1 MIKLGGTKTRPPKI
15 SSYPS
20 YGFQTK
26 DGDWLVNLLG
36 VAYQTPPLNLRQRML
51 LKMLAN
57 VMKASDRDLQSET
70 FRDRTWP
77 FFVEPQ
83 SGYRMTIDIQ
93 GQRIRLQKK
102 SRRNGHFDTWLRLDD
117 GFVRSI
123 AQVDGHDN
131 LILDGR
137 IASDCPASDCPASD
151 SVDCQIMLLQSSGLS
166 VVSDIDDTIKDS
178 NVIDRRELLLNTF
191 VRDFRC
197 VEGMPELYRDWF
209 AEGAD
214 FHYVSSS
221 PWQLYTA
228 LEQMRLHFEFPIGTV
243 HLRNFRLR
251 DQFLKKLMFRRQ
263 GKALAI
269 RKLLKNF
276 PRRKFLLVGDS
287 GEKDPEIYQKICRK
301 FPDQIKG
308 VFIRNVRG
316 RELHGER
323 LEKLKRCVGRNV
335 CGVFLTPQQLRDQAQ
350 PIFERYGRPLA
361 HAG

>member
-15 SSYPS
+15 NSYPS
-20 YGFQTK
+20 YGFQTL

-57 VMKASDRDLQSET
+57 VMRASDRELQSET
-70 FRDRTWP
+70 FRNRTWP

-83 SGYRMTIDIQ
+83 GGYRMAIDIQ
-93 GQRIRLQKK
+93 GQRIRLEKK

-117 GFVRSI
+117 AFVRSV
-123 AQVDGHDN
+123 AQVNEHN
-131 LILDGR
+131 SFMLDGR
-137 IASDCPASDCPASD
+137 ISSENPSSD
-151 SVDCQIMLLQSSGLS
+151 SVECQIMLLRPNGLS

-178 NVIDRRELLLNTF
+178 NVTNRRELLLNTF

-197 VEGMPELYRDWF
+197 VDGMPELYRDWF
-209 AEGAD
+209 TEGAD

-221 PWQLYTA
+221 PWQLYAA
-228 LEQMRLHFEFPIGTV
+228 LEQMRLHFEFPVGTV

-316 RELHGER
+316 RELQGER
-323 LEKLKRCVGRNV
+323 LEKLKRCVGSNV
-335 CGVFLTPQQLRDQAQ
+335 CGAFLTAQELRDQAQ
-350 PIFERYGRPLA
+350 PIFQRFGRPLA
-361 HAG
+361 HAV